1 MLGAAWLRLAL
12 ALGLAQRG
20 AAEWM
25 ETTATVYDCEYD
37 LTEAQCLPCPPGADI
52 DENIYTPKT
61 ADCLFAEE
69 AGELTGCCRSPE
81 GYEYFRKDS
90 LANYNVGDPVSY
102 WYPGERGVHHL
113 DVDDVRR
120 GALPGRCTGA
130 GPHGPPRA
138 MQILPTPPPLPPS
151 PPRPRRVRAL
161 PSEPPSPPP
170 PSSPPPP
177 PPPPAPALAA
187 DVRLAQVVGVR
198 LPGHAHRQRGGRDHR
213 QLDARAHA
221 HFFPNCCAIAET
233 HRARAPSPSWA
244 TCGAPMAQDEYGNMA
259 ADYCPNACRYYHSGM
274 EAARARAP
282 PAPPRS
288 PLPLGPAPRRPP

>member
-102 WYPGERGVHHL
+102 WYPGENGEFIIWTSTMY
-113 DVDDVRR
+113 DE
-120 GALPGRCTGA
+120 ALPSPGRCTWA
-130 GPHGPPRA
+130 QDHTVLLARCK
-138 MQILPTPPPLPPS
+138 ILPPPLGF
-151 PPRPRRVRAL
+151 AL
-161 PSEPPSPPP
+161 PP
-170 PSSPPPP
+170 
-177 PPPPAPALAA
+177 
-187 DVRLAQVVGVR
+187 
-198 LPGHAHRQRGGRDHR
+198 
-213 QLDARAHA
+213 
-221 HFFPNCCAIAET
+221 
-233 HRARAPSPSWA
+233 
-244 TCGAPMAQDEYGNMA
+244 
-259 ADYCPNACRYYHSGM
+259 
-274 EAARARAP
+274 
-282 PAPPRS
+282 
-288 PLPLGPAPRRPP
+288 